1 MIDATATARRP
12 VELWWALGVIALAT
26 AVYAPFALDGP
37 PPPRGLAGHLL
48 GITGFLLMI
57 FAETAYTW
65 RKKVTREGYGP
76 MRHWLQAHVF
86 AGLVGPYLVLLH
98 TAFEFRGLAGVLSL
112 MVLVVVA
119 SGVVGRFAYTAAP
132 KLAGPQPGARRAL
145 SIWYLLHVPVAAAMF
160 VLAAVHVAGAIYYA
174 TLLR

>member
-1 MIDATATARRP
+1 MINATATARRP
-12 VELWWALGVIALAT
+12 VELGWALAAIALAT
-26 AVYAPFALDGP
+26 AVYAPFALDGA
-37 PPPRGLAGHLL
+37 PPPRGLVGHLL
-48 GITGFLLMI
+48 GITGFVLMI
-57 FAETAYTW
+57 FAETAYSW

-132 KLAGPQPGARRAL
+132 KVGGPRRAL
-145 SIWYLLHVPVAAAMF
+145 SVWYLLHVPVAAAMF